1 MKKLFFVLMTCLFA
15 MSMQAQSLI
24 GTWKTA
30 MIEDGQKMDFYFI
43 FAKSTL
49 TMKGVVNSNDP
60 EVGEIVISVNVPC
73 TYTRKGDKV
82 NVKTNPN
89 KAKINIDKMKFSP
102 EMESMVKDN
111 PGMKKMIENMM
122 KQAME
127 NSKGEIV
134 NGFPSGGDLT
144 IVTLTNTNL
153 SLRDETGEMIDFT
166 RVK

>member
-49 TMKGVVNSNDP
+49 TMKGVVSSNDP

-102 EMESMVKDN
+102 R
-111 PGMKKMIENMM
+111 
-122 KQAME
+122 
-127 NSKGEIV
+127 
-134 NGFPSGGDLT
+134 
-144 IVTLTNTNL
+144 
-153 SLRDETGEMIDFT
+153 LRAWLRTT
-166 RVK
+166 PR